1 MGQTIGTIAIN
12 IVGQLRDVALL
23 LIIIAYVS
31 GVCFSLA
38 GVIQFKVHKD
48 NPQQT
53 PLTKPIVYLIVG
65 ACLLYLPSLIGA
77 SGATI
82 FGDNTQSAGNTAG
95 IIE

>member
-1 MGQTIGTIAIN
+1 MGQTIGTIATS
-12 IVGQLRDVALL
+12 IVTQLQNVALL

-31 GVCFSLA
+31 GICFSLA
-38 GVIQFKVHKD
+38 GVIQLKVHKD

-53 PLTKPIVYLIVG
+53 PLSKPIIYLIVG

-82 FGDNTQSAGNTAG
+82 FGDDMKSAGNTSG